1 MQGGYSTSE
10 EITYTFIKTS
20 HLIAKLRVKLKENL
34 DEPTV
39 TAHKEITKMSSKQHG
54 NMIAAMKI

>member
-1 MQGGYSTSE
+1 MQGGYSISE

-20 HLIAKLRVKLKENL
+20 HLIAKLKENL